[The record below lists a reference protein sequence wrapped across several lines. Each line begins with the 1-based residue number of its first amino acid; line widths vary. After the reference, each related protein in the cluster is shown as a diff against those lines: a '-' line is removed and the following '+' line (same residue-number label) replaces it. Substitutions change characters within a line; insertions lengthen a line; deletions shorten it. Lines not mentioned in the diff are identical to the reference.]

1 MLTAYW
7 DLGVQIKDLPMDD
20 PRVPQFPIENLSKA
34 ESILA
39 QAKLARP
46 EIHWEIK
53 EQSGS
58 FSVRE
63 KQS

>member
-7 DLGVQIKDLPMDD
+7 DLGLQIKDLPADD
-20 PRVPQFPIENLSKA
+20 PRVPQFPFEHLSSA
-34 ESILA
+34 ESVFA

-46 EIHWEIK
+46 EVHWEIK

-58 FSVRE
+58 YSVRE
-63 KQS
+63 KR

>member
-7 DLGVQIKDLPMDD
+7 DLELKIKDLPTDD
-20 PRVPQFPIENLSKA
+20 PRIPIFPLENRDLA

-39 QAKLARP
+39 KAKIARP
-46 EIHWEIK
+46 EIAWEIK

-58 FSVRE
+58 YTVRE
-63 KQS
+63 KC